1 MNRVPVVVPTQAAAQ
16 AQSSPADLPN
26 FLHVSHHGPVALE
39 AYLHLY
45 VDGIA
50 RAERELTAAGRRPA

>member
-1 MNRVPVVVPTQAAAQ
+1 MNHTPITAP
-16 AQSSPADLPN
+16 AQSASQAETSPAGLPN
-26 FLHVSHHGPVALE
+26 FLHVSHNSPVALE

-50 RAERELTAAGRRPA
+50 RSERELDAGPSA

>member
-1 MNRVPVVVPTQAAAQ
+1 MNRIPTSAAPAQ
-16 AQSSPADLPN
+16 TAQQSQSAPGSLPN
-26 FLHVSHHGPVALE
+26 FLHVSHSGPVALE

-50 RAERELTAAGRRPA
+50 RAERELAGGRR

>member
-1 MNRVPVVVPTQAAAQ
+1 MNRTPNAVPAESAPQAETSQ
-16 AQSSPADLPN
+16 AGLPN
-26 FLHVSHHGPVALE
+26 FLHVSHTSPVALE

-50 RAERELTAAGRRPA
+50 RTERELAASPRSA

>member
-1 MNRVPVVVPTQAAAQ
+1 MNRIPATIPAQAAPQ
-16 AQSSPADLPN
+16 AQPGTASLPN
-26 FLHVSHHGPVALE
+26 FLHVSHNGPVALE

-50 RAERELTAAGRRPA
+50 RAERELAAGRQA

>member
-1 MNRVPVVVPTQAAAQ
+1 MNQTRTTAPAQAATPSQQGQ
-16 AQSSPADLPN
+16 ASLPN
-26 FLHVSHHGPVALE
+26 FLHVSHNSPVALE

-50 RAERELTAAGRRPA
+50 STERELASTGRGA